1 MQRQWLASLR
11 RVKARESRLNP
22 EPPQE
27 PEEDVVPGAQ
37 NPMKAEFPT
46 PAEREPEPEVAPEPD
61 LEPPPPPPPL
71 ADEPPP
77 PDYAPP
83 WPPVRPPSAP
93 PPKVRTRRPGGF
105 GRFVRAV
112 FVWGLLLTVVFPV
125 GLTLVY
131 RFVPPPVTI
140 LMVQRLF
147 QGKGL
152 DYRWRP
158 LKRIS
163 PALVQAAIAS
173 EDAKFCAHKG
183 FDFEAIQKAAAANK
197 RRPGMMRGG
206 STISQQTAKNVFA
219 WPQRSYLRKGVEAY
233 YTVLIEALWGKRRI
247 MEVYLN
253 VAEMGAGTY
262 GAEAAAQRYFGVSAD
277 RLTRA
282 QAARLVAILPNP
294 LKYKAVNPGR
304 YVARRSRRI
313 GAAAGTV
320 RNDGLSAC
328 VGSLRASTKA
338 ERVEPAPGPSAR
350 QVPPQRKT
358 DPLPPPP
365 VLEPAPA
372 EPVTIPDPPPT
383 EAPPEPEFKSTD

>member
-1 MQRQWLASLR
+1 MST
-11 RVKARESRLNP
+11 
-22 EPPQE
+22 EPPHE
-27 PEEDVVPGAQ
+27 PEDHSA
-37 NPMKAEFPT
+37 
-46 PAEREPEPEVAPEPD
+46 PEPEAVVPHAPEPAQ
-61 LEPPPPPPPL
+61 PPPPG
-71 ADEPPP
+71 
-77 PDYAPP
+77 YTPP
-83 WPPVRPPSAP
+83 WPPQRPADVP
-93 PPKVRTRRPGGF
+93 PPKLARRRTFSPG
-105 GRFVRAV
+105 RLIRTL
-112 FVWGLLLTVVFPV
+112 FVWGLLITVVFPV

-147 QGKGL
+147 EGKGL
-152 DYRWRP
+152 DYRWRS
-158 LKRIS
+158 LKHIS

-173 EDAKFCAHKG
+173 EDAKFCAHRG

-197 RRPGMMRGG
+197 RRPGKVRGG
-206 STISQQTAKNVFA
+206 STIRQQTAMYVFA

-277 RLTRA
+277 QLTRA

-320 RNDGLSAC
+320 RSDGLSSC
-328 VGSLRASTKA
+328 VGVLRPATRA
-338 ERVEPAPGPSAR
+338 ERAEPVPDQRARTRQPAPE
-350 QVPPQRKT
+350 RKA
-358 DPLPPPP
+358 DPLPAPP
-365 VLEPAPA
+365 VAKPQVEAAPTPDIDPAPS
-372 EPVTIPDPPPT
+372 
-383 EAPPEPEFKSTD
+383 APPADPT